1 MRKSGGFT
9 ILELLIVLAIVGTLV
24 GVAVYALGVS
34 RAKSRDSKRVSDISV
49 LRSSLSQY
57 WLQKASY
64 PVTQGDGVLL
74 GSPGANADGLSSEGF
89 VGQSG
94 GGAVILP
101 MVPVGPKT
109 GEFYRYKGITGGYS
123 LQFKTER
130 DTAYG
135 KAGTYF
141 AHSVG
146 VDQEDTEK

>member
-1 MRKSGGFT
+1 MKTKGGFT

-24 GVAVYALGVS
+24 GVAVYSLGVS
-34 RAKSRDSKRVSDISV
+34 RAKTRDAKRVSDVSV
-49 LRSSLSQY
+49 IRSSLSQY

-64 PVTQGDGVLL
+64 PVTQGEGVLL
-74 GSPGANADGLSSEGF
+74 GSQGANADGLTSEGF
-89 VGQSG
+89 IGKSG

-101 MVPVGPKT
+101 MVPVGPKS
-109 GEFYRYKGITGGYS
+109 GEFYRYKGATGGYS

-141 AHSVG
+141 AHSGG